1 MNRMPAV
8 EPMATVVMRTH
19 HLLVGATWKVYI
31 FKRCQWKCA
40 RYSGLK
46 NRRLATINAK
56 ISCRRAKVVFRCRH
70 LTNIEVRRF
79 HVFPLVVVVDGAYR
93 TGDDTGGDGHRDHF
107 NKGNNATDNNR
118 IILVIKQDFTQ
129 SAVKTE
135 IKKERIIHKSYIKN
149 NTTFGERY
157 FNELVHIGLLY
168 LIWFISLF
176 HTNSINI
183 GNGTEKAIK
192 KNTIESKLKHWESF
206 LFFSFQTVTPVR
218 LKHMNYA

>member
-40 RYSGLK
+40 RYS
-46 NRRLATINAK
+46 
-56 ISCRRAKVVFRCRH
+56 RRAKVVFRCRH
-70 LTNIEVRRF
+70 LTHIEVRRF

-176 HTNSINI
+176 HANSINTISRNI
-183 GNGTEKAIK
+183 GNGT
-192 KNTIESKLKHWESF
+192 
-206 LFFSFQTVTPVR
+206 
-218 LKHMNYA
+218 